1 MYTIISTDIAS
12 TFWFQRIYRERIITG
27 PALEEDCSN
36 ECLNVDRGTCEL
48 FVFNSE
54 DNTCYLGTVSVSG
67 NTGSVTSVPVDSS
80 IIYTVTGK
88 DQRINLTDISHA
100 GGYCLNIL

>member
-12 TFWFQRIYRERIITG
+12 TFWFEKIYRERIIAG

-54 DNTCYLGTVSVSG
+54 DNTCYLGTVSG
-67 NTGSVTSVPVDSS
+67 TTGSVTSVPVDNST
-80 IIYTVTGK
+80 IYTVTGK
-88 DQRINLTDISHA
+88 DRRNNLTDISHA
-100 GGYCLNIL
+100 GGCTV